1 MYRAKALKH
10 RTIMQQLHHHMK
22 KRGNWKKEDVVF
34 SIIQADRLL
43 GRRAIE
49 EVQLPLTLCRS
60 TQTTPHNGRE

>member
-1 MYRAKALKH
+1 MYRAEAL

-43 GRRAIE
+43 GRRRRAIE
-49 EVQLPLTLCRS
+49 EVQLPLTPCRS
-60 TQTTPHNGRE
+60 IPTTPHNGRE

>member
-1 MYRAKALKH
+1 
-10 RTIMQQLHHHMK
+10 MQQLHHHMK

-49 EVQLPLTLCRS
+49 VQLPLTH
-60 TQTTPHNGRE
+60 TA

>member
-1 MYRAKALKH
+1 MSEEKIKEKGMFCSNNKAVHMYRAKAL

-43 GRRAIE
+43 GRA
-49 EVQLPLTLCRS
+49 VQ
-60 TQTTPHNGRE
+60 